1 MSYSIELAYYCFIFN
16 NFIIVLIGIGS
27 SEVLEWWESCTGDST
42 VYTKY
47 TFSKIMLFIS
57 YLISYLNSRLV
68 ILITIRLS
76 VPRLRWPHQLL
87 KPGGRLWGL
96 SFYTSSSIHLLPL
109 GGATFYFILIPLESF
124 WQTFDIKTYQV
135 DLAIVINT
143 VPPTHKTRIC
153 IYSAAE
159 AFYQVR
165 GCQFCMSL
173 DLWWPNGT
181 SQLPYI

>member
-1 MSYSIELAYYCFIFN
+1 
-16 NFIIVLIGIGS
+16 
-27 SEVLEWWESCTGDST
+27 
-42 VYTKY
+42 
-47 TFSKIMLFIS
+47 MLFIY

-76 VPRLRWPHQLL
+76 VPRLRWPDQLL

-96 SFYTSSSIHLLPL
+96 SFYTSSSIHLLP
-109 GGATFYFILIPLESF
+109 GATFYFILIPLESF
-124 WQTFDIKTYQV
+124 WQTLDIKTYQV

-143 VPPTHKTRIC
+143 VPPTHETRIC

-165 GCQFCMSL
+165 KKKRYRWATHSLPPVVSFVCLWIFGDLIGPPSSHIYNCNAFILDTDQEEVDKGLACVPDGKQFPLLTVCRWSL
-173 DLWWPNGT
+173 
-181 SQLPYI
+181 